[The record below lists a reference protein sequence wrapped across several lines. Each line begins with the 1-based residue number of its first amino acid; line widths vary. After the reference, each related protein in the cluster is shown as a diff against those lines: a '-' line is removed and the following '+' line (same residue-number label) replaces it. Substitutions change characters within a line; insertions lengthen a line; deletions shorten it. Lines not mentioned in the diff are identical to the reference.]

1 MNILLAEKKIY
12 YIFINANYKKV
23 CLISCFFFDKFQY
36 FPSCFSIAETQR
48 NDLEESAKQRIEE
61 LEMALVQ
68 QTAHHAEQLQQN
80 LQAYN
85 IQLAEHEVNLNLI
98 KDKEVELLK
107 RISELSSTEN
117 ELREKVHASETE
129 FGERLRAASMRER
142 ELLDRINQ
150 LVSINKEAEE
160 KERQLEEQLT
170 LSNDEIVV
178 VRHSTRSSLDAA
190 NSPRISSD
198 RPQMLQDEV
207 ESLRCVLGLKQSEI
221 SELRKQNHELVKDAD
236 ALPVAIVKISGL
248 ESRLE
253 DLDIQLKTKCEDEK

>member
-1 MNILLAEKKIY
+1 ME
-12 YIFINANYKKV
+12 
-23 CLISCFFFDKFQY
+23 Q
-36 FPSCFSIAETQR
+36 
-48 NDLEESAKQRIEE
+48 SAKQRIDE
-61 LEMALVQ
+61 LETELAKQ
-68 QTAHHAEQLQQN
+68 AAQHAEQVQTN
-80 LQAYN
+80 LNAYN
-85 IQLAEHEVNLNLI
+85 IRLAEQEAIQKLA

-129 FGERLRAASMRER
+129 FGERLRAASVRER

-150 LVSINKEAEE
+150 LVSINKEAEF
-160 KERQLEEQLT
+160 KERQLEEKLT

-178 VRHSTRSSLDAA
+178 VRHSTRSSLDAS

-221 SELRKQNHELVKDAD
+221 SELRKQNHELVKNAD
-236 ALPVAIVKISGL
+236 ALPIANVKISSL